1 MVWKLLRKNIS
12 AGQIAGYALANL
24 VGLAIVVCAI
34 RFYSDV
40 RMAYS
45 DEDSFVSKDFMII
58 SRPVSTMNTLGFSG
72 SDGFSDSDLSSL
84 RRQPW
89 VRRVGAFTS
98 AAFSVQASVDLG
110 GGGGMSSALFL
121 ESIPDEYLDVDT
133 DSWRWQP
140 GQPVPVIISKE
151 YLALYN
157 FGFAATR
164 GLPQISE
171 GVMGSVP
178 LTLVI
183 DGRGERAA
191 FAARIV
197 GFSSRLNTI
206 AVPETFM
213 TWANERFGGTVPD
226 PSRLIVEVSS
236 PGDPAIDRYMKSH
249 GYEVA
254 GDKADNGRAS
264 YFLTLLTTVVTAVG
278 AVISLLAFFILTL
291 SILLLLQKNRGKLS
305 DLMMLGYTPWQTARP
320 YCMMVSIVNAV
331 ILVAALAVMWGASSW
346 WESRL
351 AEIGVGA
358 GSAVPAVVTAVAIM
372 TAVTAANILLIRRM
386 TLRAFPGR

>member
-24 VGLAIVVCAI
+24 IGLAIVVCAI

-40 RMAYS
+40 NMAYS
-45 DEDSFVSKDFMII
+45 DEDSFVSKDYMII
-58 SRPVSTMNTLGFSG
+58 SRPVSTMNTLGLSR
-72 SDGFSDSDLSSL
+72 SDGFSSSELSAL
-84 RRQPW
+84 ERQPW

-98 AAFSVQASVDLG
+98 AAFSVQASVDFG
-110 GGGGMSSALFL
+110 GSGMSSALFL
-121 ESIPDEYLDVDT
+121 ESIPDDFLDVDT
-133 DSWRWQP
+133 DMWQWQP

-178 LTLVI
+178 LTLVL

-191 FAARIV
+191 VPARIV

-206 AVPETFM
+206 AVPESFM
-213 TWANERFGGTVPD
+213 VRANERFGGPVAD
-226 PSRLIVEVSS
+226 PSRLIVEVSR
-236 PGDPAIDRYMKSH
+236 PGDPAIDRYMQSH

-291 SILLLLQKNRGKLS
+291 SILLLLQKNRSKLS

-320 YCMMVSIVNAV
+320 YCVMVGIVNAV
-331 ILVAALAVMWGASSW
+331 ILVAALGVMWGASSW

-358 GSAVPAVVTAVAIM
+358 GSAVPATVTAVAVM
-372 TAVTAANILLIRRM
+372 TAVTAANILVIRRM
-386 TLRAFPGR
+386 TGRAFPGR